1 MTCNNLKTLI
11 ILAKDFHVMNNQPES
26 GFNADFIGRKQLG
39 EMLTHVRLESGMTR
53 DDVIAKSKTGFSR
66 SSLQAWES
74 GEREPKLDNL
84 YDLAR
89 LYGVHPWQLIS
100 GDTSHVSAPSTQV
113 EEVVDDEYAYIPA
126 YDVEV
131 SAGNGSVCLGEAE
144 ATKHLAFRKHWLTA
158 RGLQTKSLAALFTK
172 GDSMTPTIPESAV
185 VVINR
190 EQIKPLDGKVY
201 VIRIEDRH
209 YVKRIQ
215 WLIGGGLRLISDN
228 KFYDPLDVTKDDMIA
243 SNIEIC
249 GQVIHASYD
258 LPN

>member
-1 MTCNNLKTLI
+1 
-11 ILAKDFHVMNNQPES
+11 MNNQPES

-53 DDVIAKSKTGFSR
+53 DDVIAKSETGFSR

-84 YDLAR
+84 YDLAK

-100 GDTSHVSAPSTQV
+100 GGTSHIPAPSVQANDV
-113 EEVVDDEYAYIPA
+113 EDDEYAYIPA

-131 SAGNGSVCLGEAE
+131 SAGNGSVCLGEAT
-144 ATKHLAFRKHWLTA
+144 ATKHLAFRKQWLKSRSLNA
-158 RGLQTKSLAALFTK
+158 KSLAALFTK

-190 EQIKPLDGKVY
+190 EHTQPLDGKVY

-228 KFYDPLDVTKDDMIA
+228 KFYDPLDITKADMEA
-243 SNIEIC
+243 TNIEVC

-258 LPN
+258 LPD

>member
-1 MTCNNLKTLI
+1 M
-11 ILAKDFHVMNNQPES
+11 DNQPES

-39 EMLTHVRLESGMTR
+39 EILTHARIESGLTR
-53 DDVIAKSKTGFSR
+53 DDVIAKSETGFSR

-84 YDLAR
+84 YDLAK

-100 GDTSHVSAPSTQV
+100 GDTNHVSAQSEEVV
-113 EEVVDDEYAYIPA
+113 EKVVDDEYDYIPA

-131 SAGNGSVCLGEAE
+131 SAGNGAVCLGEAT
-144 ATKHLAFRKHWLTA
+144 ATKHLAFRKQWLNA
-158 RGLQTKSLAALFTK
+158 RGLNAKSLAALFTK

-190 EQIKPLDGKVY
+190 EHTQPLDGKVY

-228 KFYDPLDVTKDDMIA
+228 KFYDPLDITKADMEA
-243 SNIEIC
+243 TDIEVC

-258 LPN
+258 LPD